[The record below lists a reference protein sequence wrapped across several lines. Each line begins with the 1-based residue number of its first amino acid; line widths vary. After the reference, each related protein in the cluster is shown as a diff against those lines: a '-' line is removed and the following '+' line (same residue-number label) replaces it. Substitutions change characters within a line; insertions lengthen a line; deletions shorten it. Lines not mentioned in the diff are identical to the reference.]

1 MTGSASSGAFDSSA
15 AGYDEVAGSRLGQE
29 LRRRVH
35 AVVQERT
42 PGDGDGAGE
51 MVLDLGCGTGIDL
64 VLLVEA
70 GATPIGLDASSAM
83 LEVARGKLGSGVA
96 LLHASLDSDEWPDKV
111 DEALAGRPLGHVIA
125 NFGVLNCVSD
135 RRRVAACL
143 AERMA
148 VGRAVTIVAMARW
161 CPSEFVGGLLHLDLA
176 RATRRM
182 SGSAFH
188 EDRDEVVA
196 YPSLRRLRSEF
207 APAFEIVHHESLG
220 WVLPTFEQRGWLD
233 RHRRLG
239 DLLASVDRLG
249 SRSASV
255 LGLGDHRIMV
265 FERVPS

>member
-1 MTGSASSGAFDSSA
+1 MTRSASSGAFDSSA

-35 AVVQERT
+35 AVVQERILC
-42 PGDGDGAGE
+42 GGVGE

-64 VLLVEA
+64 VWLAEA

-83 LEVARGKLGSGVA
+83 LEVAKDKLGSGVG
-96 LLHASLDSDEWPDKV
+96 LIHASLDSEEWPDKV
-111 DEALAGRPLGHVIA
+111 DEVLAGRPLSHVIA

-135 RRRVAACL
+135 RRRVATCL
-143 AERMA
+143 AERME
-148 VGRAVTIVAMARW
+148 VGTGVTIVAMARW
-161 CPSEFVGGLLHLDLA
+161 CPSEFVGGLLSLDLA

-196 YPSLRRLRSEF
+196 YPSLRCLRSEF
-207 APAFEIVHHESLG
+207 APGFKLVHHESLG
-220 WVLPTFEQRGWLD
+220 WVLPTFEQRRWLE
-233 RHRRLG
+233 RHHRLG
-239 DLLASVDRLG
+239 DFLASVDRLG
-249 SRSASV
+249 SRPASV

-265 FERVPS
+265 FERGPS